1 MCHALFWEWGC
12 NGIKGP
18 GAHEASIL
26 GGKSITSELTKILP
40 QAGGVEKKGKI
51 KQRKGWRVM
60 GIIASSGK
68 AASEEGTFEQKTE

>member
-26 GGKSITSELTKILP
+26 GSKSITSELTKILP
-40 QAGGVEKKGKI
+40 QAGGVEKK
-51 KQRKGWRVM
+51 RKNKAEKGMESDGDNSVIRE
-60 GIIASSGK
+60 SS
-68 AASEEGTFEQKTE
+68 F